1 MLASSTTL
9 FNKDFGT
16 LKRDGCLFYRQ
27 LRDNGYG
34 SLILFPNDI
43 KQRMNRE
50 KFIRD
55 QVAFNLVIL
64 ACSQVEELTLD
75 FEEFQTKTKKKA
87 RPPPPQN
94 NQQNEGNQHEARV
107 PEQNKDEESEEV
119 VAQRGN
125 KGNMNFRKISLK
137 EEIEML

>member
-75 FEEFQTKTKKKA
+75 FE
-87 RPPPPQN
+87 
-94 NQQNEGNQHEARV
+94 
-107 PEQNKDEESEEV
+107 
-119 VAQRGN
+119 
-125 KGNMNFRKISLK
+125 
-137 EEIEML
+137 